1 MTVQTS
7 YKLSPVAKSLR
18 EIDLLKEP
26 ILLRMGIDHDELP
39 EGLWK
44 SIKILGFEGVKD
56 DAAMLSDS
64 SGRKFEMHE
73 APLCTLAVLI
83 NPVHRGREK
92 RLLDWLKS
100 RGVVDEPTVF
110 EWHAG
115 REIET
120 AGLIIQ
126 KLASLVVFE
135 ARKITQSNRELL
147 ALRTLN
153 DNLQNRFAAVESF
166 VDRQGLQP
174 FDLAFSNEP
183 VSSSSRSNVLA
194 DASFEGVSQILPV
207 ASAGVS
213 AIAIHF
219 ERLMQRDDTT
229 LHAQLVTLE
238 DMCVVESWV
247 VPLSK
252 LGQGWN
258 YLGLS
263 RTLAGLRRTLSL
275 RLRIE
280 GMDDEMPLLS
290 LGGLQPLDMFQ
301 VRDAANDTPL
311 LKNSLAM
318 QIWCGM
324 PGVLLPSWANYLPAQ
339 SHDARGGGFRE
350 MPMAVGILELADLSN
365 TDEISFDFA
374 AILPL
379 PEERAIGCHPP
390 STGIT
395 IGHIPAACPPNILRI
410 SSSAVVDNEESKD
423 VDFALVIA
431 SDIRNAR
438 QLFDEHRAPGAG
450 EGFSGW
456 ISVTPGEEPR
466 LNAFITEQVGVWQNI
481 YIATRMK
488 ENPGDNAFAW
498 AKFRNI
504 SLMVNG

>member
-1 MTVQTS
+1 
-7 YKLSPVAKSLR
+7 
-18 EIDLLKEP
+18 
-26 ILLRMGIDHDELP
+26 MGIDHDEIP
-39 EGLWK
+39 DGLSK
-44 SIKILGFEGVKD
+44 AVKILGFEGVKD
-56 DAAMLSDS
+56 DAAILSDS
-64 SGRKFEMHE
+64 SGQKFEMHE

-83 NPVHRGREK
+83 NPVHRGRDK

-100 RGVVDEPTVF
+100 RGIVDEPTVF
-110 EWHAG
+110 EWHSG
-115 REIET
+115 KEIET

-126 KLASLVVFE
+126 KLVSLLSFD

-183 VSSSSRSNVLA
+183 VSSSSRANVLA
-194 DASFEGVSQILPV
+194 DASYDGLSQILPV

-213 AIAIHF
+213 AVAIHF
-219 ERLMQRDDTT
+219 ERLVRRDDAT
-229 LHAQLVTLE
+229 LNAQLVTLE
-238 DMCVVESWV
+238 DMCIVESWE

-275 RLRIE
+275 RLRID
-280 GMDDEMPLLS
+280 GIDDEMPLLS
-290 LGGLQPLDMFQ
+290 LGGLQPLEMFQ
-301 VRDAANDTPL
+301 VRDAANDSPL
-311 LKNSLAM
+311 LKNSLAL

-324 PGVLLPSWANYLPAQ
+324 PGILLPSWANYLPAQ
-339 SHDARGGGFRE
+339 SREAGDGGFRE
-350 MPMAVGILELADLSN
+350 IPMATGILELADLSN
-365 TDEISFDFA
+365 TDEISFEFA

-390 STGIT
+390 SSGVT
-395 IGHIPAACPPNILRI
+395 IGHIPAACPPNILRV
-410 SSSAVVDNEESKD
+410 SSSAVIDNEESKD

-431 SDIRNAR
+431 SDVQNAR
-438 QLFDEHRAPGAG
+438 QLLDEQRQPVSG

-456 ISVTPGEEPR
+456 VSVAPGEEPR
-466 LNAFITEQVGVWQNI
+466 LNAFITEQVRVWQNI

-488 ENPGDNAFAW
+488 NKPGDNAFAW